1 MLQLVFAGVAEGV
14 VPTSLSCIQLLMS
27 ESREGILEP
36 FLASIEETSARPA
49 RTCLSRTQL
58 SLADARPGF
67 LGADGAGEAGEGAWR
82 RVRDAREEDKAA
94 WLRIDGV
101 SNGAKRRMDDGVG
114 VGSSG
119 GAAAAA
125 VAEGAMAEADRTR
138 IRNLGESI
146 ESARREGGGLRNSKR
161 RGAIRRNAGDASA
174 ETAIRAERAREVL
187 HEKGFA
193 EGER

>member
-1 MLQLVFAGVAEGV
+1 MPQPVFAGMAEGV

-58 SLADARPGF
+58 SLADTRPGF

-82 RVRDAREEDKAA
+82 RVHDAREEDEAA

-119 GAAAAA
+119 GADTVA
-125 VAEGAMAEADRTR
+125 VAEGDMAEADR
-138 IRNLGESI
+138 IRKKGNQSKVRVG
-146 ESARREGGGLRNSKR
+146 REAGGGLRNSKR
-161 RGAIRRNAGDASA
+161 GGAIYRNAG
-174 ETAIRAERAREVL
+174 EMRQQQQAIGVRAERAR
-187 HEKGFA
+187 
-193 EGER
+193 